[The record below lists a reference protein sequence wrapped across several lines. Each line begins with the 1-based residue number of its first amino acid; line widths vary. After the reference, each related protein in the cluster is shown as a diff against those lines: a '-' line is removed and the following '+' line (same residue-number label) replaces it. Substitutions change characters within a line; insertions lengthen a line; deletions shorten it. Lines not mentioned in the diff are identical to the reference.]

1 MQALS
6 ECIAC
11 LQSCVMGFN
20 MYLEYVACCSATW
33 PKICLQPLHS
43 LLASSI
49 SVVQESLYEN
59 IVRSSADW
67 AVFHYIYIFCIE
79 AEGTKCQT
87 YVDIVAKPC
96 FFEMVS
102 ITIVCCR

>member
-1 MQALS
+1 
-6 ECIAC
+6 
-11 LQSCVMGFN
+11 

-67 AVFHYIYIFCIE
+67 AVFHYIYIYIYFALRQKE
-79 AEGTKCQT
+79 QS
-87 YVDIVAKPC
+87 AKH
-96 FFEMVS
+96 MW
-102 ITIVCCR
+102 T